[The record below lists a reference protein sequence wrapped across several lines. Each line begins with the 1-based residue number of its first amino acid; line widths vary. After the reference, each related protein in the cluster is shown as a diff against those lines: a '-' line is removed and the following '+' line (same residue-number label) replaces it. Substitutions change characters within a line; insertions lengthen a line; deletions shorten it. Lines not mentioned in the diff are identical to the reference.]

1 MKNFAK
7 MFAIMLVSG
16 VLTACATVPAPDWQK
31 NLTYRGG
38 KLKVENIKLT
48 NSQRGDKTLLIK
60 AKVKQP
66 SSVAKSGK
74 VKYRV
79 IWYDV
84 DGQPVKSL
92 LSEWK
97 QAYFKAGTYLEIQQI
112 APNRKVVG
120 YRVEIK
126 D

>member
-7 MFAIMLVSG
+7 MLAVIVACG
-16 VLTACATVPAPDWQK
+16 VLSACATVPAPDWQK
-31 NLTYRGG
+31 NLTYRGA

-48 NSQRGDKTLLIK
+48 NSQGGDKTLLIK

-97 QAYFKAGTYLEIQQI
+97 QAYFKTGTYIEIQQI